1 MCGEK
6 SPLGPCGPVSPGSPP
21 RMRGKGNL
29 KIALVLGVGITPAHA
44 GKRDSPRPDRP
55 SAGGS
60 PPHMRGKGVGA
71 AFRAILGGITP
82 AHAGKSKVMRG
93 GKDKRMGSPPHM
105 RGKGVNTGALPL
117 YPWITPAHAGKR
129 LFAVVACPA
138 LKDHPRTCGEKCV
151 IVVPCSQLV
160 GSPPHMRGKVRPF
173 RDIHLCTGITPA
185 HAGKSSGF
193 GKMVKFSRDHPRTC
207 GEKCHRPDIQVPAP
221 GSPPHMRGKAS
232 VPIALPMFPRITPA
246 HAGKRIRL

>member
-29 KIALVLGVGITPAHA
+29 KIALVLGV
-44 GKRDSPRPDRP
+44 
-55 SAGGS
+55 
-60 PPHMRGKGVGA
+60 
-71 AFRAILGGITP
+71 GITP

-138 LKDHPRTCGEKCV
+138 LKDHPRTCGEKE
-151 IVVPCSQLV
+151 
-160 GSPPHMRGKVRPF
+160 HK
-173 RDIHLCTGITPA
+173 
-185 HAGKSSGF
+185 
-193 GKMVKFSRDHPRTC
+193 PRC
-207 GEKCHRPDIQVPAP
+207 
-221 GSPPHMRGKAS
+221 
-232 VPIALPMFPRITPA
+232 
-246 HAGKRIRL
+246 